1 MDRDWNAEK
10 LALVEKR
17 RAAVD
22 RIAALG
28 PQGSTPDTDEALLA
42 WSSAKLALD
51 LVDLEI
57 EAFETQRAVFG
68 H

>member
-22 RIAALG
+22 RIAELG
-28 PQGSTPDTDEALLA
+28 AQGSTPDADEALLA
-42 WSSAKLALD
+42 WSSAKLARD
-51 LVDLEI
+51 LVAREI
-57 EAFETQRAVFG
+57 AVFG